1 MRLLEGPHLQTVD
14 VEVLLGGEWLIVE
27 GGAFGGGASVQLAV
41 QPKTQM
47 AAAVERGTESQEA
60 VKMFFTVQPSNQQ
73 RGYVVAVH
81 TLLLPS
87 AESPCCLSQSRS
99 SPPSSGKPEI
109 MPCYF
114 RNEEL

>member
-47 AAAVERGTESQEA
+47 AASSSHLQRVGVAFHKVGVLPRPAVHLNFRAEA
-60 VKMFFTVQPSNQQ
+60 VK
-73 RGYVVAVH
+73 
-81 TLLLPS
+81 
-87 AESPCCLSQSRS
+87 ECLSSAIEMFTDS
-99 SPPSSGKPEI
+99 EGMS
-109 MPCYF
+109 
-114 RNEEL
+114 